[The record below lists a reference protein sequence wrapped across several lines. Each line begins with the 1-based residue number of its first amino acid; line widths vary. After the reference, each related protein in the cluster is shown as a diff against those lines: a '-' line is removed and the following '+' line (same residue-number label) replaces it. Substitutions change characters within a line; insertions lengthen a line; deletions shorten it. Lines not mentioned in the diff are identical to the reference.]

1 MSHELRT
8 PLNAI
13 IGFSGLIW
21 DRGRAGQAGGD
32 CAEWADDILASSQ
45 HLLSVINDV
54 LELSRIEAGRYDL
67 ADDKVELAGVV
78 RTCLRMVRLR
88 AEEGRVRLDCAMV
101 DPDVVLRADL
111 RAMKQILLNLLANA
125 VKFHI
130 CQRNGIGAYRNAAA
144 NGYIA
149 LVVADTGIGIDPSK
163 VGSLC
168 EPFTQADASISR
180 TYGGSG
186 LGLAISRKLVT
197 LHGGTLTVE
206 SIPGQGTAV
215 RLTFPASRAIT
226 ERQQETGAA
235 QRAIQ

>member
-1 MSHELRT
+1 M
-8 PLNAI
+8 
-13 IGFSGLIW
+13 
-21 DRGRAGQAGGD
+21 
-32 CAEWADDILASSQ
+32 
-45 HLLSVINDV
+45 INDV

-67 ADDKVELAGVV
+67 ADDKVELAVVV

-101 DPDVVLRADL
+101 DPDVVLRADR

-125 VKFHI
+125 VKFTSA
-130 CQRNGIGAYRNAAA
+130 NGTVSVRTERAA

>member
-13 IGFSGLIW
+13 IGFSGLIR

-125 VKFHI
+125 VKFTSA
-130 CQRNGIGAYRNAAA
+130 NGTVSVRTERAA